1 MKYVDVVIDNK
12 NDNTDT
18 LYTYGC
24 PIENVETGSK
34 VYVPFNRGNKIKE
47 AYVFSVRDDLEKEI
61 ANLKTVEEIDEDVYL
76 TEEAVTTAKWMRKRY
91 FCR

>member
-24 PIENVETGSK
+24 PIENVKVGSK

-61 ANLKTVEEIDEDVYL
+61 ANLKTVEEIDEDVCHGGFGLLPVVVGKY
-76 TEEAVTTAKWMRKRY
+76 ADGVH
-91 FCR
+91 